1 MRGEETAMT
10 QKAIGWT
17 LVALLALLLGATML
31 GQMFLFNWGDRNFT
45 GDMERAMKQAG
56 TGDWAGAE
64 QAADRAV
71 QLWNQGNFLVAVKYA
86 ESDYTLLNLTLTRF
100 RAAILKRNAYDAE
113 KEGLSCLFLF
123 KNITSIA
130 PQP

>member
-1 MRGEETAMT
+1 M
-10 QKAIGWT
+10 QAIDP
-17 LVALLALLLGATML
+17 VAIESAL
-31 GQMFLFNWGDRNFT
+31 R
-45 GDMERAMKQAG
+45 QAG

-64 QAADRAV
+64 KSADRAV
-71 QLWNQGNFLVAVKYA
+71 QLWNQGNLLVAVKYA

-100 RAAILKRNAYDAE
+100 RVAIAKRDAQSAE
-113 KEGLSCLFLF
+113 KEGLSSLFLF

>member
-1 MRGEETAMT
+1 MT
-10 QKAIGWT
+10 QKAVGWT
-17 LVALLALLLGATML
+17 LAALLALLLGATML
-31 GQMFLFNWGDRNFT
+31 GQMFLFNWGDRSFT
-45 GDMERAMKQAG
+45 GAVEGALKRAG

-64 QAADRAV
+64 QSADRAA

-86 ESDYTLLNLTLTRF
+86 ETDYTLLNLALTRF
-100 RAAILKRNAYDAE
+100 RAAVAKRDEPNAE
-113 KEGLSCLFLF
+113 KEGLSCLYLF